1 MSATR
6 CRHYRRTLRVGAV
19 ACLAVYGGTVSAQT
33 LGLAG
38 FNEITTPFFGV
49 PLTVLAMAA
58 AGSLIGFAYTPPLE
72 SRQKL
77 YTLAMANTVLA
88 AWFVVLIPEWQG
100 WTIKPVLLPPLA
112 GLTAA
117 ANCIIVPMIFKRLP
131 DFFTGLMDRVFNR
144 TKP

>member
-1 MSATR
+1 MAR
-6 CRHYRRTLRVGAV
+6 CRHYCQTMRAGAIV
-19 ACLAVYGGTVSAQT
+19 CLAVYAGAVSAQT
-33 LGLAG
+33 FGLTSL
-38 FNEITTPFFGV
+38 NEITTPFFGV

-100 WTIKPVLLPPLA
+100 WSIKPILLPPLA
-112 GLTAA
+112 GLTGAA
-117 ANCIIVPMIFKRLP
+117 SVIIVPMMFKRLP
-131 DFFTGLMDRVFNR
+131 DFFTGIMDRIFNR